1 MLIIFISQ
9 NDMKKV
15 NIIIGRFQPFTYGHL
30 KCVEEAWKVKH
41 LKTVVVMID
50 TPDSKVDAKHPFP
63 SSMLMP
69 IYKEVFTKT
78 GKIVDIILVKSADIV
93 KIGEELQRQGY
104 EIGSWACGTDRVDAY
119 QKMSDKYHDQA
130 HLADDFEIVEIKR
143 TADDISATKA
153 RKALLDDD
161 LNTWKKI
168 TPLYNLR
175 EKLEG
180 NKIYKELQAQI
191 QKVMNR

>member
-30 KCVEEAWKVKH
+30 KCVEEAWKVKK
-41 LKTVVVMID
+41 LKSVVVMID
-50 TPDSKVDAKHPFP
+50 TPEAKVDEKHPFP
-63 SSMLMP
+63 STMLLP
-69 IYKEVFTKT
+69 IYKDVFAKS
-78 GKIVDIILVKSADIV
+78 GKIVDVVLCKSANIV
-93 KIGEELQRQGY
+93 EIGEVLKDNGY
-104 EIGSWACGTDRVDAY
+104 EISSWTCGTDRIDAY
-119 QKMSDKYHDQA
+119 QKMSDKYHDDA
-130 HLADDFEIVEIKR
+130 HLADDFEMIEIKR

-153 RKALLDDD
+153 RKALIDDD
-161 LNTWKKI
+161 LNTWKRM

-180 NKIYKELQAQI
+180 NRIYKELQNQI
-191 QKVMNR
+191 LKVVK

>member
-30 KCVEEAWKVKH
+30 KCVEEAWKVKK
-41 LKTVVVMID
+41 LKSVVVMID
-50 TPDSKVDAKHPFP
+50 TPEAKVDEKHPFP
-63 SSMLMP
+63 STMLLP
-69 IYKEVFTKT
+69 IYKDVFAKS
-78 GKIVDIILVKSADIV
+78 GKIVDVVLCKSANIV
-93 KIGEELQRQGY
+93 EIGEVLKDNGY
-104 EIGSWACGTDRVDAY
+104 EISSWTCGTDRIDAY
-119 QKMSDKYHDQA
+119 QKMSDKYHDDA
-130 HLADDFEIVEIKR
+130 HLAEDFEMIEIKR

-153 RKALLDDD
+153 RKALIDDD
-161 LNTWKKI
+161 LNTWKRM

-180 NKIYKELQAQI
+180 NRIYKELQNQI
-191 QKVMNR
+191 LKVVK

>member
-30 KCVEEAWKVKH
+30 KCVEEAWKVKK
-41 LKTVVVMID
+41 LKSVVVMID
-50 TPDSKVDAKHPFP
+50 TPEAKVDEKHPFP
-63 SSMLMP
+63 STMLLP
-69 IYKEVFTKT
+69 IYKDVFAKS
-78 GKIVDIILVKSADIV
+78 GKIVDVVLCKSANIV
-93 KIGEELQRQGY
+93 EIGEVLKDNGY
-104 EIGSWACGTDRVDAY
+104 EISSWTCGTDRIAAY
-119 QKMSDKYHDQA
+119 QKMSDKYYDDA
-130 HLADDFEIVEIKR
+130 HLADDFEMIEIKR

-153 RKALLDDD
+153 RKALIDDD
-161 LNTWKKI
+161 LNTWKRM

-180 NKIYKELQAQI
+180 NRIYKELQNQI
-191 QKVMNR
+191 LKVVK

>member
-63 SSMLMP
+63 SSLLMP

-93 KIGEELQRQGY
+93 KIGEELQSRGY

>member
-41 LKTVVVMID
+41 LKSVVVMID
-50 TPDSKVDAKHPFP
+50 TPENKVDEKHPFP
-63 SSMLMP
+63 SSMLLP
-69 IYKEVFTKT
+69 IYQEVFAKN
-78 GKIVDIILVKSADIV
+78 GKIVDVVLCKSANIV
-93 KIGEELQRQGY
+93 EIGDELKSRGY
-104 EIGSWACGTDRVDAY
+104 EIASWTCGTDRIDAY
-119 QKMSDKYHDQA
+119 QKMSSKYHDDA
-130 HLADDFEIVEIKR
+130 HLAEDFEMIEIKR

-153 RKALLDDD
+153 RKALLDGD
-161 LNTWKKI
+161 LNTWKRM

-180 NKIYKELQAQI
+180 NKIYKEFQAQI
-191 QKVMNR
+191 QKVMNQ